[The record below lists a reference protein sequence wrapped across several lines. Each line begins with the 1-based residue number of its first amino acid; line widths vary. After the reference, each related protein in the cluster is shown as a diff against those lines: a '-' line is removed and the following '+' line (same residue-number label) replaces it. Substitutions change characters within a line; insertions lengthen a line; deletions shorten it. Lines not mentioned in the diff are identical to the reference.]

1 MVQKIQF
8 IAKIYLLPKRSW
20 IKNNIVGNFPSIS
33 VRSIRESTGCLL
45 NGMCFSFLLCKMTV
59 VLSFDF
65 SF

>member
-8 IAKIYLLPKRSW
+8 IAKMYLPPKRSW

-33 VRSIRESTGCLL
+33 VRSICESTGCLL
-45 NGMCFSFLLCKMTV
+45 NGMCLSFLIYKMTM